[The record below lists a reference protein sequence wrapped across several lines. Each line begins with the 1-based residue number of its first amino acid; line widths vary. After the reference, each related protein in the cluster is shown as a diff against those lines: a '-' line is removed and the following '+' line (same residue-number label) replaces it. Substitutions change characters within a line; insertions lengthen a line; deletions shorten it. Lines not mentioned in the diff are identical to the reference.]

1 MSLRVHI
8 AATEAEAEHNHPNFS
23 IDEIAHAQMF
33 YRGTDLSSYLVLWRM
48 RDYYADAIY
57 PPHELPALIEELT
70 EVIPKFRP
78 NTSAAKALNQFLAA
92 CRIALQ
98 ENKLV
103 ICLCD

>member
-8 AATEAEAEHNHPNFS
+8 AATEAEAERDHPIFS
-23 IDEIAHAQMF
+23 IDEIAHAQTF
-33 YRGTDLSSYLVLWRM
+33 HRGTDLTSYLLLWRM

-78 NTSAAKALNQFLAA
+78 NTSAAKALQQFLAA
-92 CRIALQ
+92 CRTALRDNQ
-98 ENKLV
+98 LV
-103 ICLCD
+103 ICFCD